1 MNRKT
6 GFWIAVWLV
15 LVVASGMLVFGSGY
29 GHRGYGSWHG
39 WGQMDGWHHGYN
51 SEGAPDWY
59 GMEPSMMGDIDSGYG
74 WGMMD
79 QFHGMAG
86 VGYGMMLWLQQN
98 MTEEQ
103 VNKVGSLLED
113 VGKNTRKLMQQRLD
127 AQTKLNRLFT
137 SDKRDWNAIRAAV
150 DELAELNSRQMKAA
164 VEMQQK
170 IDGLLT
176 DKQRE
181 EMSQTLRGDSWHQG
195 R

>member
-1 MNRKT
+1 
-6 GFWIAVWLV
+6 
-15 LVVASGMLVFGSGY
+15 
-29 GHRGYGSWHG
+29 
-39 WGQMDGWHHGYN
+39 
-51 SEGAPDWY
+51 
-59 GMEPSMMGDIDSGYG
+59 MMGDIDSGYG

-86 VGYGMMLWLQQN
+86 VGYGMMSWLQQN